1 MHTGAARTISGPNML
16 RERRPMPKLSALNA
30 VALEALIPIVALV
43 LAPLIAGFVSTAAYD
58 FFWWLVPLST
68 IGAAVYI
75 IRRYS
80 CYRRY
85 VAIALTAAA
94 VLYTGFVYEYYRYSI
109 DSVEVVGTEV
119 KRFDNGG
126 GDGARSSR
134 DVFLLLTREEK
145 QYRNEDAE
153 FPSLKFDTANVT
165 NRAEIQ
171 AQENQAARDRGG
183 VPESEWIVF
192 NGVRFQPMSVFPNA
206 IMLTEGFPWFW
217 LYYFSAIN
225 TIIAL
230 PLYGIQWLTWRVVMR
245 SRTDEDEDAGADA
258 RADAG
263 A

>member
-1 MHTGAARTISGPNML
+1 MP
-16 RERRPMPKLSALNA
+16 RPLKFDA
-30 VALEALIPIVALV
+30 VAIEALIPIVALV
-43 LAPLIAGFVSTAAYD
+43 LAPLIAGLVSTAAYD
-58 FFWWLVPLST
+58 VFWWLVPLST

-75 IRRYS
+75 IWRYD

-85 VAIALTAAA
+85 VAIALTAVA

-109 DSVEVVGTEV
+109 DNVEVVGTEV
-119 KRFDNGG
+119 KRFDNGSA
-126 GDGARSSR
+126 GDARASR

-145 QYRNEDAE
+145 QYRNEDDE

-165 NRAEIQ
+165 NRAEVQ
-171 AQENQAARDRGG
+171 AQENQSIRERGD
-183 VPESEWIVF
+183 VPEKAWVVF

-245 SRTDEDEDAGADA
+245 SRTEAEESADAGA

-263 A
+263 D